1 MEVVKINLTK
11 EKVNKLINKAEL
23 NAPYVA
29 PHSGFL
35 TDNENKVL
43 DVCNSLGKKLESK
56 KVAIGNRLLL
66 AANFGMS
73 KTISTFFIDKGVKTV
88 FSLDVE
94 GVTVDLCYNEE
105 HNAVE
110 LWWLEVQSKSAGKGT
125 EIMCH
130 LLDTIDELGLKLYL
144 TPVPFATDGSIR
156 TNKQYHN
163 AFLRLRSW
171 YESFEGFQRI
181 KNSPSLIYA

>member
-11 EKVNKLINKAEL
+11 EKVQKLIEKAES
-23 NAPYVA
+23 APMPFFV
-29 PHSGFL
+29 PSME
-35 TDNENKVL
+35 DN
-43 DVCNSLGKKLESK
+43 K
-56 KVAIGNRLLL
+56 KVTDFIDALSKRIEIKQALVDNRLLV
-66 AANFGMS
+66 AASVGES
-73 KTISTFFIDKGVKTV
+73 KTISTFFINKGMKTL

-110 LWWLEVQSKSAGKGT
+110 LWWLEVQSKSAGRGT
-125 EIMCH
+125 EIMSH

-144 TPVPFATDGSIR
+144 TPVPFATNGNIR
-156 TNKQYHN
+156 TNKQFHN
-163 AFLRLRSW
+163 AFLRLRGW